1 LAPGDW
7 VAVKIPERSFGNL
20 RGDRRRRVKLVSY
33 STEGG
38 TQGLGYIED
47 GEILPLAGASML
59 EYIEQDQSAKM
70 QSGGETVSLSEA
82 QLHAP
87 VVRPAKIVCIGLN
100 YEDHAA
106 ETGREIPEKPVVF
119 AKYPNT
125 IIGPGEAIRVPPI
138 TGQVDYEAEL
148 VVVIGRAA
156 KNVPKEE
163 ALRYVFG
170 YTNGNDVSSR
180 DLQFSEGG
188 QWTRSKSL
196 DTFAPIGPY
205 IVTRDEIPDPQS
217 LSIRCILNGEVVQE
231 GRTSKMIFSVAE
243 LIAFLSTGMTL
254 VPGDI
259 IFTGTPAG
267 VGFVRD
273 PQLFMQPGDE
283 VTVEIE
289 GLDAI
294 TNPVEAG

>member
-1 LAPGDW
+1 
-7 VAVKIPERSFGNL
+7 
-20 RGDRRRRVKLVSY
+20 VKLVSY
-33 STEGG
+33 STDSE
-38 TQGLGYIED
+38 TPRVGYIED
-47 GEILPLAGASML
+47 GEVRPLVGESML
-59 EYIEQDQSAKM
+59 EYIEQNQSTKM
-70 QSGGETVSLSEA
+70 QTGGETVPLGEA
-82 QLHAP
+82 RLHAP
-87 VVRPAKIVCIGLN
+87 IVRPAKIICIGLN

-125 IIGPGEAIRVPPI
+125 IVGPGEPIRIPPI

-148 VVVIGRAA
+148 VVVIGRVA
-156 KNVPKEE
+156 KNVPEEE
-163 ALRYVFG
+163 ALEYVFG

-205 IVTRDEIPDPQS
+205 VATRDEIPDPQS
-217 LSIRCILNGEVVQE
+217 LSIRCVLNGEVVQD
-231 GRTSKMIFSVAE
+231 GTTSKMIFSVAE
-243 LIAFLSTGMTL
+243 LISFLSTGMTL
-254 VPGDI
+254 VPGDV

-273 PQLFMQPGDE
+273 PELFMKPGDE
-283 VTVEIE
+283 VTVETE
-289 GLDAI
+289 GLGAL
-294 TNPVEAG
+294 TNVLEAG